1 MNKPFTA
8 HYSAGKFCPFLVQE
22 FPGNNF
28 DLYFPVLV
36 KIFLEILWMGTYLPI
51 NHLSAPCSKSYPT
64 PLQLRKQCWA
74 PGHVFHSRLLQ
85 LQSCISAV
93 CAAAGT
99 APAPPHPAGAAFH
112 QKLAKGLRQAQQL
125 PRAIPGTSASLST
138 ESAVAKKKSKAHS
151 LSWAFLSNSPTCGH
165 IPVRQY
171 ASK

>member
-28 DLYFPVLV
+28 DLYF
-36 KIFLEILWMGTYLPI
+36 LEILWMGTYLPI
-51 NHLSAPCSKSYPT
+51 NHLSTPWSKSSPT

-74 PGHVFHSRLLQ
+74 SGSVFHSRLMQ
-85 LQSCISAV
+85 LQSCISAAR
-93 CAAAGT
+93 AAAGT

-112 QKLAKGLRQAQQL
+112 QKLTKGLRHAQQL
-125 PRAIPGTSASLST
+125 PCAIPETSASLST
-138 ESAVAKKKSKAHS
+138 ENTVTKKKSKAHS
-151 LSWAFLSNSPTCGH
+151 LSWAFFSNSPTCDRT
-165 IPVRQY
+165 PVHQY